1 MPADHWMLRKPSLAM
16 LSFPPPKF
24 MIGQKTGLPS
34 RRWKESNLGFDFE
47 DQTRFSKLVLIA
59 GRRRGVIR
67 PNGCLRLKE
76 KRGEIIELPA
86 HIAIISPLA
95 NWITVVG

>member
-34 RRWKESNLGFDFE
+34 RRGKEANLGFDFE
-47 DQTRFSKLVLIA
+47 DQTRFSKLVLIV

-67 PNGCLRLKE
+67 PNGRLRLKE
-76 KRGEIIELPA
+76 KRGEIVELPA
-86 HIAIISPLA
+86 HNAINSRRDTCV
-95 NWITVVG
+95 TVAG